1 MVEPVGY
8 CRIHMS
14 STAAQVGR
22 PAINVPLAAL
32 LALGVLG
39 GIVIP
44 FVGLMLPLL
53 LILGCTALWLTVK
66 APGGIFGLYL
76 TIPFY
81 KGAVQAYSPIDIT
94 FALAMLIMLQVIPI
108 ILRRKTGSIS
118 RTGLLLWATLALL
131 VLAGVLWAPDQSL
144 ALGHAGT
151 FWLLVALPL
160 AVGAWRVGSDPRYVR
175 QLLWTLFALGVLTT
189 ILGIHGV
196 SSVDTLVV
204 LGANTISVSLA
215 ALLVPLLGLTFV
227 GRHRTWRVR
236 LGLIAL
242 SIAAFFVALATGSR
256 GPLLVLIAVGFLGML
271 NYFAHPRSV
280 DWPRTAVVTAIVC
293 AGILAVSFLSPLLP
307 AYATGRFAVF
317 GDFVSGALSGD
328 LGGTSAVDTSSTARV
343 GLYGV
348 ATTMF
353 EERPV
358 LGFGTSGFE
367 AMSNQFLGYT
377 EAYPHDAVL
386 QFAAEYGLVGA
397 TLFICLMIVGL
408 VRRLPEYGRPV
419 KILLIYFLL
428 EALFSG
434 DIFQDRTTWGLLL
447 VIFLIQVP
455 ITIRAGSD
463 EPMQPTSRQLP
474 LAKDGSV
481 A

>member
-1 MVEPVGY
+1 
-8 CRIHMS
+8 MS
-14 STAAQVGR
+14 STAARLGR
-22 PAINVPLAAL
+22 TEIKVPFAAL
-32 LALGVLG
+32 LVLGILG

-44 FVGLMLPLL
+44 IIGLTLPLL
-53 LILGCTALWLTVK
+53 VIMGCAALWLTVK
-66 APGGIFGLYL
+66 APGAILGLYL

-81 KGAVQAYSPIDIT
+81 KGATEAYSPIDIT

-108 ILRRKTGSIS
+108 LLRRPTGSIS
-118 RTGLLLWATLALL
+118 RTGLILWATLALL
-131 VLAGVLWAPDQSL
+131 VLAGILWAPDQTL

-151 FWLLVALPL
+151 FWLLVFIPL
-160 AVGAWRVGSDPRYVR
+160 LVGGWRVGSDPRFVR
-175 QLLWTLFALGVLTT
+175 QLLWTFFTLGVLTT
-189 ILGIHGV
+189 LVGIPGI
-196 SSVDTLVV
+196 SSVDRLVV
-204 LGANTISVSLA
+204 LGANTINVALA
-215 ALLVPLLGLTFV
+215 ALLVPLLALTFV
-227 GRHRTWRVR
+227 APHRAWRVR
-236 LGLIAL
+236 FGLLAL
-242 SIAAFFVALATGSR
+242 SIAALFVALATGSR
-256 GPLLVLIAVGFLGML
+256 GPLLVLVAVGVLGIL

-280 DWPRTAVVTAIVC
+280 DWLRTAVITVVVC

-307 AYATGRFAVF
+307 AYATGRFAVL

-328 LGGTSAVDTSSTARV
+328 IGDASAVDTSSTARV

-377 EAYPHDAVL
+377 EAYPHDALL

-397 TLFICLMIVGL
+397 SLFICLIVVGL
-408 VRRLPEYGRPV
+408 VRRLPEYGRSV
-419 KILLIYFLL
+419 KILLVYFLL
-428 EALFSG
+428 EALVSG
-434 DIFQDRTTWGLLL
+434 DIFQDRTSWGLLL

-455 ITIRAGSD
+455 AVVGARSEATV
-463 EPMQPTSRQLP
+463 QPTP
-474 LAKDGSV
+474 LQPLTTDGFV